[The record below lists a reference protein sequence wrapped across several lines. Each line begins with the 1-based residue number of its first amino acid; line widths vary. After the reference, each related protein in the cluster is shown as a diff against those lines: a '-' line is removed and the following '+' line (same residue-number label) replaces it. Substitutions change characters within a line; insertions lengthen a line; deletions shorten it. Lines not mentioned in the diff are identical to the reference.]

1 MVYRGGLENRF
12 GLTADG
18 GSNPSLSAKLNIIV
32 NDLVKI
38 GIWGAVVGIIFVIL
52 WRKGYLLRLTNY
64 VQQTREELR
73 KCTWPTWDELKGS
86 TVVVSISMLI
96 VGVFVVLVDQIFFR
110 VFMFLKL

>member
-18 GSNPSLSAKLNIIV
+18 GSNPSLSAKLDVIV
-32 NDLVKI
+32 NDLIRI
-38 GIWGAVVGIIFVIL
+38 GIWGAVVGTIFVVL
-52 WRKGYLLRLTNY
+52 WRKGYLLQLTNY

-86 TVVVSISMLI
+86 TVVVSISILI
-96 VGVFVVLVDQIFFR
+96 LGGFIVLVDQVFFR
-110 VFMFLKL
+110 LFMFFKL